1 MKKIACAGPIF
12 ALLVVVGAT
21 SASALPPVVADAH
34 NPVPSCVTPSR
45 LMTYLRSRNPA
56 LDERLADIASE
67 YHRQGQAAG
76 IRWDYAFFQMI
87 VETASLSYRRADGT
101 PGRVAPHQY
110 NFAALGVRDEGAPG
124 KRFANLTDGVQAHV
138 RLVSQHA
145 RQRAGF
151 ADLARTWAPD
161 DPRYAT
167 NIESV
172 ARRFF
177 ERACQHPGREPEVA
191 SLAIR
196 APVRPVVPVQAS
208 FPAQPPA
215 PIAPTGALPPAPAI
229 EPEPTT
235 GEHLARQAANR
246 ARDHGASTRAGLG
259 AYATRPA
266 PSLAA
271 PQLAQTPHSATAS
284 QGSDDDTKASG
295 DGMKTTPLRVVAL
308 TPGPRPEPPKRTVDP
323 ADEAVRTLVS
333 GRTILLDTP
342 VGTQIPILFR
352 EDGSMRGKAG
362 DLASYLGAD
371 IDDGKWWVSQGR
383 LCQKFKVWFD
393 KETQCLTLRQ
403 AGQIVHWSSDTG
415 KSGTARF
422 GPRT

>member
-1 MKKIACAGPIF
+1 MKKIACAIPIF
-12 ALLVVVGAT
+12 AVFVVVGTT
-21 SASALPPVVADAH
+21 SVSALPPVVADAH
-34 NPVPSCVTPSR
+34 NPVPTCVTPSR
-45 LMTYLRSRNPA
+45 LMTYLRSRNPG
-56 LDERLADIASE
+56 LDDRLADIASE

-87 VETASLSYRRADGT
+87 VETASLTYRRGDGKPARVT
-101 PGRVAPHQY
+101 PQQN

-138 RLVSQHA
+138 RLVAQHA

-151 ADLARTWAPD
+151 SDLARAWAPD
-161 DPRYAT
+161 DPRYAI

-177 ERACQHPGREPEVA
+177 EAACQQPGREPEVA

-196 APVRPVVPVQAS
+196 SPIRPVAPVLAS
-208 FPAQPPA
+208 IAAQPSA
-215 PIAPTGALPPAPAI
+215 PIAPTRAPAPAPAI

-235 GEHLARQAANR
+235 GEHLARQAGYR
-246 ARDHGASTRAGLG
+246 AREHGASTRVGLG
-259 AYATRPA
+259 AHDTRPA
-266 PSLAA
+266 TVAA
-271 PQLAQTPHSATAS
+271 PPQFAEPPHFATES
-284 QGSDDDTKASG
+284 QGPDNDTKTSG
-295 DGMKTTPLRVVAL
+295 DGLKTTRMRVAALAPL
-308 TPGPRPEPPKRTVDP
+308 PKPEPPKRAADP
-323 ADEAVRTLVS
+323 ADEAVRMLVS

-362 DLASYLGAD
+362 DLASYLGAK
-371 IDDGKWWVSQGR
+371 IDEGKWWVSQGR

>member
-1 MKKIACAGPIF
+1 MKKIACAGPIV
-12 ALLVVVGAT
+12 AVLVAVGAT
-21 SASALPPVVADAH
+21 SANALPPVVADAG

-56 LDERLADIASE
+56 LDERLADIADE

-87 VETASLSYRRADGT
+87 VETASLSYRRGDGK
-101 PGRVAPHQY
+101 PARVAPQQN

-124 KRFANLTDGVQAHV
+124 KRFSTLADGVQAHV
-138 RLVSQHA
+138 RLVAQHA

-151 ADLARTWAPD
+151 ADLARAWAPD
-161 DPRYAT
+161 DARYAT

-177 ERACQHPGREPEVA
+177 EAECQQSGRAPEVA

-196 APVRPVVPVQAS
+196 SPIRPATPVQAS
-208 FPAQPPA
+208 LPVQPPA
-215 PIAPTGALPPAPAI
+215 LIAPTRALAPPPAI

-235 GEHLARQAANR
+235 GEHLARQAASR
-246 ARDHGASTRAGLG
+246 GREQGTSTRAALG
-259 AYATRPA
+259 GYPTRPA
-266 PSLAA
+266 TDTAPPPLVETSQAA
-271 PQLAQTPHSATAS
+271 TDS
-284 QGSDDDTKASG
+284 QRSDDDAQASG
-295 DGMKTTPLRVVAL
+295 EGVKTAPVRLAAL
-308 TPGPRPEPPKRTVDP
+308 VPSRPEPPKRAADP

-362 DLASYLGAD
+362 DLASYLGAK
-371 IDDGKWWVSQGR
+371 IDEGKWWVSQGR

-403 AGQIVHWSSDTG
+403 SGQIVHWSSDTG